1 MISRNAKRLF
11 GLIALVLTTLCA
23 PVTVASAI
31 PTGSHPMNSPLR
43 DCVSERGSLSV
54 LFLID
59 ESSSLKKSDPGN
71 LRVAAL
77 QAAISALS
85 LNAGWATAKG
95 EQYEI
100 EVALAGFGTKYAEP
114 RRWFT
119 LSDASDNEL
128 SKAVAEFE
136 TRNTSDYTDYETAL
150 SGAIETFDEREH
162 SSLESCRVLVWLS
175 DGKLDVDGVNGT
187 KTKEAAE
194 NLCEPD
200 GLADRVRD
208 EGIYLVGFG
217 LSTEITKTT
226 DFDLMEGISTGSNT
240 CGANAGYGQF
250 RLVEGADGLIAELFS
265 DLSPY
270 PPQVETGRPCIGEE
284 SNSEC
289 FEFVFRTRPP
299 LSRLKMLVSALA
311 GVDSAEVVA
320 PSLDSTTF
328 LQGGKAIEVNGESV
342 DSAPLYERVAIVSLS
357 FPSGMRLHGE
367 WVIRFRGPK
376 ASEATVS
383 ALFFSDVSAKVT
395 GGEPISVNREN
406 PQPIVVEVSE
416 FGTEGLSEQSSVGQ
430 IAAFDEEPT
439 IAATVV
445 FGETK
450 IPATVKSLSASQ
462 GTFEVMLTKDQL
474 NGQPALGTLWIE
486 PRALLGGHEIRFSR
500 SVFSFKVRAGE
511 GMPDIVSVTA
521 SKIDGKGSSTV
532 VITIEGPTDGQGS
545 ARITDD
551 FKVISRPSRASG
563 EEVTISPNGDTR
575 QILSGEVVELEVQ
588 VRPAFEANGILK
600 VELKLELVGDS
611 GSSQEVPVVVEIE
624 MDREACWICGLVRAI
639 VMFLVFVGV
648 QMALIL
654 IGSRRLARLRP
665 LPSYTKVTTGTLE
678 VKPDGSIRFDGGPP
692 AEIGKK
698 WVHLG
703 NELGA
708 STAYVVGGVT
718 FRMFVGDTIK
728 SLFRPV
734 RTYIH
739 AKRNPGDPSE
749 IAVGDC
755 GFVVRG
761 AEAWA
766 LCRTSLQDSW
776 VFVVDRATAKDAL
789 ETERPL
795 VGLITYVFGD
805 QTDEPSILGAEAE
818 TVLTQVVLRDRVAS
832 LLSKF
837 SSEVQVPTIGE
848 DLSETTPPESRQ
860 RGEY

>member
-1 MISRNAKRLF
+1 
-11 GLIALVLTTLCA
+11 
-23 PVTVASAI
+23 
-31 PTGSHPMNSPLR
+31 
-43 DCVSERGSLSV
+43 V

-240 CGANAGYGQF
+240 CGAIAGYGQF

-342 DSAPLYERVAIVSLS
+342 DSAPLYERAAIVSLS

-639 VMFLVFVGV
+639 VMFFVFVGV

-665 LPSYTKVTTGTLE
+665 LPSYTKVTSGALE

-734 RTYIH
+734 RTYVH

-749 IAVGDC
+749 IAIGDC

-766 LCRTSLQDSW
+766 QCRTSLQDSW

-805 QTDEPSILGAEAE
+805 QTEEPSILGTEAE

-837 SSEVQVPTIGE
+837 PSEVHAPTIGE
-848 DLSETTPPESRQ
+848 DLSGTTPPESRQ